1 MEILTML
8 LELIPSVGF
17 PITCVVGLAFF
28 IYKIYQKSEDRE
40 DKLNDR
46 LDEAQKINR
55 DAIATIGKYA
65 DSINIIEV
73 DIKEIKTDITVLT
86 KRLD

>member
-46 LDEAQKINR
+46 LDEAQKLIEMLLLQLVSMQ
-55 DAIATIGKYA
+55 IALI
-65 DSINIIEV
+65 
-73 DIKEIKTDITVLT
+73 
-86 KRLD
+86 